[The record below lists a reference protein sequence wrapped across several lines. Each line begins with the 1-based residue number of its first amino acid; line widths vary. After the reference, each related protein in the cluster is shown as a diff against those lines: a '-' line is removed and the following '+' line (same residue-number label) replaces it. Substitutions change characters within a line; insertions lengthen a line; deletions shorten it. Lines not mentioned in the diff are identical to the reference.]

1 MKSKQAKELV
11 NYLSKARKISSA
23 LNLNRIIDRLEESA
37 RGPHGNFNT
46 FEFSFVYPE
55 NNIRLLHIN
64 FYKSHTPIKL
74 SAALKFRMDSLMDI
88 FKYANHR
95 LKLKYDLETLRDT
108 FLLAEDILCP
118 IQFGCEVNMSAAP
131 IMKEYFSVI
140 DSEDCLHLLKKVCLL
155 LGLNFQKL
163 EKEFVSAL
171 PLDTIGIDFLP
182 NGRRNLKIY
191 PYYQQP
197 FNLSDIRKAYQRYR
211 SSNDQFLEPFMA
223 WIRQIPLR
231 HIGFL
236 CRVSKDSEIDSVK
249 IWTRMEKSIPCD
261 LLPPCKSLKSDRL
274 QNWLNDSKNIIKSFE
289 LMISYLTLENNNLG
303 IYFR

>member
-1 MKSKQAKELV
+1 MESKQAKKLV
-11 NYLSKARKISSA
+11 NFLSNKNKVCQS
-23 LNLNRIIDRLEESA
+23 LNLHMIINRLDMGIYRPCS
-37 RGPHGNFNT
+37 NFNT
-46 FEFSFVYPE
+46 FEFSFISPG
-55 NNIRLLHIN
+55 NTIRLLHIN
-64 FYKSHTPIKL
+64 FYKSRTLPEL
-74 SAALKFRMDSLMDI
+74 SEALKYRMDSIMGI
-88 FKYANHR
+88 FEFANQ
-95 LKLKYDLETLRDT
+95 KLGSKYDLKILRDA
-108 FLLAEDILCP
+108 FLLAQDVLCP
-118 IQFGCEVNMSAAP
+118 VQFGCEVDGSAAP

-140 DSEDCLHLLKKVCLL
+140 DNKDCGYLIKEISIL
-155 LGLNFQKL
+155 LGINFQKL
-163 EKEFVSAL
+163 EKEFISAR
-171 PLDTIGIDFLP
+171 PLDTIGIDFLS
-182 NGRRNLKIY
+182 NGRCNLKIY